1 MKTTTTL
8 LAALLCALVAR
19 GEAALHSSAESDALS
34 DEAFSQGRPFE
45 IKASSTYHPEMGR
58 NLKRFAKLT
67 ANVVLPT
74 VIYSGKTAYDTA
86 GISRMDFR
94 DDGVP
99 FLRSFRD
106 VSPP

>member
-1 MKTTTTL
+1 
-8 LAALLCALVAR
+8 
-19 GEAALHSSAESDALS
+19 
-34 DEAFSQGRPFE
+34 
-45 IKASSTYHPEMGR
+45 MGR

-99 FLRSFRD
+99 LSTR
-106 VSPP
+106 